1 MRRLSEPAIRL
12 SAGAA
17 LLYLCVLGPSFGGA
31 AAPVRQAEKT
41 PKKAAREVRPPR
53 ELTKGQAVRF
63 PSPAPTGVI
72 AKVPCSQQGDIY
84 AAFNTT
90 PPYPGSLPPD
100 PTSLPVRKL
109 SLDSQTITEYAAKSL
124 DGYQSFYRVAFNVG
138 PWGELYAL
146 YKAYRQAHQLSA
158 FVPSDLVIV
167 KFDDDGSVDSR
178 VKLTGLPSGRLTPT
192 DFDVFADGSFLVT
205 GDLDNSTLPVQ
216 EPGESHVPKIKIVH
230 HPLPGQRPFTGI
242 FDAQGRFVQE
252 LHLPGDVG
260 SNPREEVSSEK
271 GLPAGHGASINGKEQ
286 NEAGTSPSDWPMAIE
301 LSLSAS
307 DPQNT
312 IYILRPSDPAMLYE
326 ISSSGQVVCQA
337 RVKLPAKG
345 VSPVQMGLAGKS
357 RLFIT
362 FGGTTVD
369 EQGRPH
375 LDMIFAR
382 VDPATGKIDA
392 TYRLPPDTNLMPAC
406 ADGPN
411 ELLFL
416 GSTKNGNLEVVEYS
430 AN

>member
-1 MRRLSEPAIRL
+1 MRRLSKAAIRL
-12 SAGAA
+12 PAGAA
-17 LLYLCVLGPSFGGA
+17 LLCFCVLGQGLRGT
-31 AAPVRQAEKT
+31 AAPVRQAEPT
-41 PKKAAREVRPPR
+41 PKKAAQELPPLR
-53 ELTKGQAVRF
+53 ELVRGQTVRF

-109 SLDSQTITEYAAKSL
+109 SLDSQTITDYAAKSL

-138 PWGELYAL
+138 PWGKLYAL
-146 YKAYRQAHQLSA
+146 DEAYRQAHQLSA
-158 FVPSDLVIV
+158 FVPSDLLIV
-167 KFDDDGSVDSR
+167 KFEDDGSVDSR
-178 VKLTGLPSGRLTPT
+178 VKLSGLPSGRLQPT

-205 GDLDNSTLPVQ
+205 GDLDTSTLPAR
-216 EPGESHVPKIKIVH
+216 EPGRVHVPKVVIQH
-230 HPLPGQRPFTGI
+230 RMPPWLRPFTGI

-260 SNPREEVSSEK
+260 SSPSEEVGPEEGSP
-271 GLPAGHGASINGKEQ
+271 GDPGASVERKEQ
-286 NEAGTSPSDWPMAIE
+286 NGEGASSSDWSMAVE

-307 DPQNT
+307 DPENN
-312 IYILRPSDPAMLYE
+312 IYVLRPSNPAILYE
-326 ISSSGQVVCQA
+326 VSSSGQVVHQA

-345 VSPVQMGLAGKS
+345 VSPVQMSLAGKS

-362 FGGTTVD
+362 FGGTIVD
-369 EQGRPH
+369 EQGHAH
-375 LDMIFAR
+375 LAMLFAR

-392 TYRLPPDTNLMPAC
+392 TYRLPPKTNLMPAC
-406 ADGPN
+406 ADGPD

-416 GSTKNGNLEVVEYS
+416 GSTKNGNLEVVRYL